1 MYAANSLVPRGTNTP
16 HSELDAAYKA
26 ALQAS
31 TILDWLGEGVTETF
45 LIGDSQIALWWIQNK
60 EKKTEIYVCNRTDF
74 IGRIIENDHILFV
87 PTEDNPADLGT
98 KFGVFSDITDRLN

>member
-1 MYAANSLVPRGTNTP
+1 MVHESQTPGQFYTEYIYAVKPLLPRGMNTP

-45 LIGDSQIALWWIQNK
+45 IIGD
-60 EKKTEIYVCNRTDF
+60 T
-74 IGRIIENDHILFV
+74 
-87 PTEDNPADLGT
+87 
-98 KFGVFSDITDRLN
+98 RLLTRRYSVHASVN